1 MAIGAAMAETAS
13 YAGDIDPRAAWDMLS
28 RDRSA
33 VLIDVRTSAEWAYV
47 GAADLSTL
55 ARKPLF
61 VEWQSFPAMN
71 RNENFAAD
79 LSARLTALG
88 AGKDAPLLFLCRSG
102 ARSLSAACAMTAE
115 GYARCYNVAGGFEG
129 DRNGE
134 GHRGSSNGWKAA
146 GLPWLQS

>member
-1 MAIGAAMAETAS
+1 MAIGAAMAETAG

-61 VEWQSFPAMN
+61 VEWQSFPAM
-71 RNENFAAD
+71 
-79 LSARLTALG
+79 
-88 AGKDAPLLFLCRSG
+88 
-102 ARSLSAACAMTAE
+102 TAE

-129 DRNGE
+129 DRNGD